1 MQRLYDY
8 IKDVETGKIPS
19 CLHTINAVKRFKKDL
34 LRTDLEFRE
43 DNVNH
48 VLWFFSALKHFEG
61 RHSGKQFDLEPW
73 QVFAVANLYGFYW
86 KETNQRRFQ
95 TAYIEIARKNG
106 KTAFASGLALY
117 HLIADGEDAAQV
129 LMAANSKEQAH
140 ICYNMTSKFCKGL
153 DPQGTYLRR
162 YRADILFDKTQSM
175 LKVLASDSD
184 KLDGF
189 NCSFGIVDEYH
200 SAPDTRVRDV
210 IRSSMAMRVNPLL
223 LTITTAG
230 FDKTKPCYD
239 LRTVCTEVI
248 GGMKEDDSLFSVIY
262 SLDEQ
267 DDWAD
272 ERNWIKSNPN
282 LDITV
287 NSSFIQKQV
296 IQAKNNP
303 SDEVG
308 IKTKNLNVWCDTGQ
322 VWIPDD
328 YIISAT
334 RQIKMT
340 DFQGEECYIGVDLAS
355 TQDFTAV
362 SYEFYKDNKKHFIVK
377 YYLPSE
383 SLKTS
388 ESKELY
394 KDWHRRGHL
403 TITPGNVTDYDYITR
418 DIIDA
423 TKIVSVYK
431 IYYDKYNATQWA
443 INCTEIGLPIE
454 PMSQSIGNFN
464 GPTKELERSIL
475 SGDAYIDDNPIT
487 RFCFRN
493 VEIRSDYN
501 GNVKPNKGIAK
512 KKIDGV
518 IAMIQADAA
527 CMLRNELVY
536 TGNIY

>member
-1 MQRLYDY
+1 
-8 IKDVETGKIPS
+8 
-19 CLHTINAVKRFKKDL
+19 
-34 LRTDLEFRE
+34 
-43 DNVNH
+43 
-48 VLWFFSALKHFEG
+48 
-61 RHSGKQFDLEPW
+61 
-73 QVFAVANLYGFYW
+73 
-86 KETNQRRFQ
+86 
-95 TAYIEIARKNG
+95 
-106 KTAFASGLALY
+106 
-117 HLIADGEDAAQV
+117 
-129 LMAANSKEQAH
+129 
-140 ICYNMTSKFCKGL
+140 
-153 DPQGTYLRR
+153 
-162 YRADILFDKTQSM
+162 
-175 LKVLASDSD
+175 
-184 KLDGF
+184 
-189 NCSFGIVDEYH
+189 
-200 SAPDTRVRDV
+200 
-210 IRSSMAMRVNPLL
+210 MAMRVNPLL

-230 FDKTKPCYD
+230 FDKTKPCFD

-248 GGMKEDDSLFSVIY
+248 GGMKQDDSLFSVIY

-272 ERNWIKSNPN
+272 EKNWIKANPN
-282 LDITV
+282 IEVTV
-287 NSSFIQKQV
+287 NASFIQKQV

-334 RQIKMT
+334 RQLKFA
-340 DFQGEECYIGVDLAS
+340 DFQSEECYIGVDLAS

-362 SYEFYKDNKKHFIVK
+362 SYEFYRDNKKYFILK
-377 YYLPSE
+377 YYLPAE

-394 KDWHRRGHL
+394 KDWQRRGHL
-403 TITPGNVTDYDYITR
+403 IITPGNVTDYNYITR
-418 DIIDA
+418 DIIEA

-443 INCTEIGLPIE
+443 IDCTEIGLPIE

-501 GNVKPNKGIAK
+501 GNIKPNKGIAK

-527 CMLRNELVY
+527 CMLRNELIY
-536 TGNIY
+536 TGSIY